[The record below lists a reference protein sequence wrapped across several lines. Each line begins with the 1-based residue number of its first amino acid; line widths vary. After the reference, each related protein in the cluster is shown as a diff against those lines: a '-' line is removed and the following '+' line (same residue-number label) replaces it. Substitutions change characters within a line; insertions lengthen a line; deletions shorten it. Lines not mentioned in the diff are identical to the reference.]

1 MNIYLAGTGVFKVDA
16 VEHGRWLKNLCA
28 IYGHDGHYPM
38 DNEID
43 GSDSKAIAEAI
54 KEANVK
60 MIRECDCVIA
70 DLNSF
75 RGTEP
80 DSGTVWEV
88 GFAQGL
94 GKPVFGFCEST
105 DSYLDKTRKILGLH
119 PNALYDA
126 NGFQIESFG
135 LTHNLMFAD
144 CIVSNSFEGCL
155 IHINQLGEKMPKVKD
170 VLFQIQMD
178 ENGATVLPIQCSDV
192 LTMGDIASVFMSCA
206 KMMKGK
212 VSSAQLNQFIAEAW
226 ADDEEPIEEDDFTP
240 IPEIESV
247 KETAVLTEPEPSVKS

>member
-1 MNIYLAGTGVFKVDA
+1 MIIYLAGTGVFRADP
-16 VEHGRWLKNLCA
+16 VEYGKWLKNLCA
-28 IYGHDGHYPM
+28 IHGHTGHYPM

-43 GSDSKAIAEAI
+43 GSDNKAISDAI
-54 KEANVK
+54 REANIK

-94 GKPVFGFCEST
+94 GKPVYGFCESV
-105 DSYLDKTRKILGLH
+105 DSYLQKARKILDLH
-119 PNALYDA
+119 PNALFDT
-126 NGFQIESFG
+126 NGFQIEDFG
-135 LTHNLMFAD
+135 LTHNLMFAN

-155 IHINQLGEKMPKVKD
+155 IHINQLGESMPNAEIKD
-170 VLFQIQMD
+170 ILFQVKK
-178 ENGATVLPIQCSDV
+178 ENGAVSVLPIQCKEG
-192 LTMGDIASVFMSCA
+192 LTLGDIASIFMSCA

-212 VSSAQLNQFIAEAW
+212 VSVSQLNSFIAEAW
-226 ADDEEPIEEDDFTP
+226 AEDEEPTEEDDFTP
-240 IPEIESV
+240 LPEVEV
-247 KETAVLTEPEPSVKS
+247 VDETNPNSCPKS